1 MSHVHRP
8 EVRAVTRLTTTRL
21 TTARFR
27 DGGSP
32 PLNEL
37 VFGHLHPPTAGRN
50 LAEDL
55 RQSRETSRKPG
66 RLTPAGFARVWS
78 PPTEDH
84 PSGRC
89 TQTLTTR
96 PGASTRFTKQ
106 ATGLHHNRQE
116 HQSRHHATERQLP
129 G

>member
-21 TTARFR
+21 TPARFR

-66 RLTPAGFARVWS
+66 RLTPAGFAAGLVTSDRR
-78 PPTEDH
+78 PPIRPVH
-84 PSGRC
+84 PNPHDPAR
-89 TQTLTTR
+89 
-96 PGASTRFTKQ
+96 
-106 ATGLHHNRQE
+106 GLHQVHQTSNR
-116 HQSRHHATERQLP
+116 
-129 G
+129 